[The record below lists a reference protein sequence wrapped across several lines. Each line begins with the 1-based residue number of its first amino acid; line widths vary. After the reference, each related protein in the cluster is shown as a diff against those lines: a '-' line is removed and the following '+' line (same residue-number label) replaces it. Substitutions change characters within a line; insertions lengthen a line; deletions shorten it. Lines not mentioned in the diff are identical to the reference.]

1 MVKKHL
7 IFKLLFCLFLICIA
21 VLMIVPVLFLIFQST
36 GGQYVGYFDFFI
48 RKPKYL
54 DALTH
59 TMFIAVLST
68 LGAMLIAIPAG
79 YVFAKVPFRGR
90 GVLFFIWIVVMIMPF
105 QVTLLPHYALSN
117 LLEMYDTS
125 AALILPSAFAPIPVF
140 LMAQTVKYVPDEII
154 EAARLETGS
163 TTRILVHIIT
173 PSVLPGAVC
182 TAVLFFADTWNQVAE
197 PRILMETEDK
207 LPLAPILHALS
218 KAEPVAYAAAVVFLL
233 GPLLLQLLFSEQ
245 LTEGLGYVQINKR

>member
-7 IFKLLFCLFLICIA
+7 IFKLLFRLLLVCIA
-21 VLMIVPVLFLIFQST
+21 VMMLIPVLFLFFRSAGEQL
-36 GGQYVGYFDFFI
+36 VGYFDFFI

-59 TMFIAVLST
+59 TMFITAVST
-68 LGAMLIAIPAG
+68 VGAMLIAVPAG

-90 GVLFFIWIVVMIMPF
+90 GVLFFVWIVVMIMPF
-105 QVTLLPHYALSN
+105 QVTLLPHYILSN
-117 LLEMYDTS
+117 LLGTYDTS
-125 AALILPSAFAPIPVF
+125 AALILPSVFAPIPVF
-140 LMAQTVKYVPDEII
+140 LMAQTVKYVPDDII

-163 TTRILVHIIT
+163 TTRILLHIIT

-197 PRILMETEDK
+197 PRILMETQEK

-218 KAEPVAYAAAVVFLL
+218 DAEPVAYAAAVVFLL